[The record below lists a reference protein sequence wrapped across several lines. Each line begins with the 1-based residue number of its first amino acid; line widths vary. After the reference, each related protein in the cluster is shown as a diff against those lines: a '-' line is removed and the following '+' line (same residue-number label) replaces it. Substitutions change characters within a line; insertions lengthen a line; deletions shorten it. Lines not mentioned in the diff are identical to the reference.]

1 MILMDYKF
9 PSHRRPLGRT
19 AYLPT
24 GLGVRG
30 GGPCEVQVN
39 NFKHDRGSYMVVETV
54 AGAGG
59 HLVKK
64 FEQVQVVITWGSPLN
79 RQMDATENLTFI
91 LIRWR
96 VVKMHR

>member
-1 MILMDYKF
+1 
-9 PSHRRPLGRT
+9 
-19 AYLPT
+19 
-24 GLGVRG
+24 
-30 GGPCEVQVN
+30 
-39 NFKHDRGSYMVVETV
+39 MVVETV
-54 AGAGG
+54 AGAAG